1 VVLEVFGHA
10 AFIGPFQ
17 AEVSHAAMHNPL
29 SGAHR
34 RMPAG

>member
-17 AEVSHAAMHNPL
+17 AEVFHAATNLP